1 MQMSVQEMRMG
12 SHMTIGAEYLTEQIV
27 GSFTGH
33 DIFCSLLFDRLNRT
47 LRVIDFKSG
56 KFAPKREYLK
66 SRVKAAELRKI
77 FTLVEFGEV
86 KGWRSIGYNREG
98 TIPAYFNRSD
108 AHIMSCNYN
117 DEYDV
122 EEIAD
127 NDRAK
132 LKSFL
137 REVEHLSAQVSKK
150 KSSRVQVDRI
160 TEAQAIAE
168 VGKEL
173 RRRAKSANG
182 KVRKN
187 APEVRALDVSVRR
200 PIFCQFGRGGE
211 FLYFNAVEVHSEKT
225 NIFGAECQNNFGN
238 AKVDIFFAPENTSEA
253 IYIRSALVTIIELL
267 RNRGVNSVYTMAPE
281 DTPLLSALYAS
292 IGFCNTGRL
301 YRQRLNEHGP
311 QNLLLWTSK
320 LDSSKP

>member
-1 MQMSVQEMRMG
+1 MSVQKMRMG
-12 SHMTIGAEYLTEQIV
+12 SHTTIDAEYLTEQIV

-117 DEYDV
+117 DKYDV
-122 EEIAD
+122 EDIPD
-127 NDRAK
+127 NDRSK
-132 LKSFL
+132 TGSFL
-137 REVEHLSAQVSKK
+137 REVERLATQVSNK
-150 KSSRVQVDRI
+150 KSSRVRVERI
-160 TEAQAIAE
+160 TEAQAITE
-168 VGKEL
+168 IGKEL
-173 RRRAKSANG
+173 LRRGKSTNG
-182 KVRKN
+182 KVGKN
-187 APEVRALDVSVRR
+187 APEVRALDLSVRR

-211 FLYFNAVEVHSEKT
+211 FLYFAAIEVHSEKT
-225 NIFGAECQNNFGN
+225 NVFGAECQNNFGN
-238 AKVDIFFAPENTSEA
+238 AKVDIFFAPQNASEA
-253 IYIRSALVTIIELL
+253 RCVRSGLVTVIELL
-267 RNRGVNSVYTMAPE
+267 RNKGVNSVYTMAPE
-281 DTPLLSALYAS
+281 DSPLLSALFSS

-311 QNLLLWTSK
+311 QNLLLWTRK
-320 LDSSKP
+320 LDCSKP